1 MNYLLIAL
9 MWTGY
14 CALHSFLISIG
25 FTNLM
30 KRSLKEYYAFYRLFY
45 NVISVVLLIPL
56 LLYTLQKEG
65 EAIIS
70 YSLPL
75 TIIRYLLISISML
88 IVMKAFFFDYD
99 FLTFFGIRQLLE
111 SGKNKSREEYSSE
124 IKKKGLLGIV
134 RHPMYFGLLL
144 YLWCQTITF
153 MDLMVNIILTI
164 YIIIGTYLEEKKLV
178 MEFGDTYINYQ
189 HEVPMLIPFTKAKG

>member
-1 MNYLLIAL
+1 MDYLLIAL

-14 CALHSFLISIG
+14 CALHSFLISIS

-30 KRSLKEYYAFYRLFY
+30 MRSLKAYYAFYRLFY
-45 NVISVVLLIPL
+45 VVISVVLLIPL
-56 LLYTLQKEG
+56 INYSVQTEG
-65 EAIIS
+65 GAIII
-70 YSLPL
+70 YSLPF
-75 TIIRYLLISISML
+75 TIIRYVLTAVSLLIFI
-88 IVMKAFFFDYD
+88 KAFFFDYD
-99 FLTFFGIRQLLE
+99 FLTFFGIRQLFE
-111 SGKNKSREEYSSE
+111 FG
-124 IKKKGLLGIV
+124 KKKSQQQSKEIRKEGLLGIV
-134 RHPMYFGLLL
+134 RHPMYFGLML

-178 MEFGDTYINYQ
+178 LEFGDTYINYQ

>member
-1 MNYLLIAL
+1 MDYLLIAL

-14 CALHSFLISIG
+14 CALHSFLISIS

-30 KRSLKEYYAFYRLFY
+30 KRSLKGYYAFYRLSY
-45 NVISVVLLIPL
+45 VVISLVLLIPL
-56 LLYTLQKEG
+56 INYSVQTEG
-65 EAIIS
+65 GAIIT
-70 YSLPL
+70 YSLPF
-75 TIIRYLLISISML
+75 TIIRYVLTAVSLLIFI
-88 IVMKAFFFDYD
+88 KAFFFDYD

-111 SGKNKSREEYSSE
+111 FGKNKSQEHSHE
-124 IKKKGLLGIV
+124 IRKEGLLGIV
-134 RHPMYFGLLL
+134 RHPMYFGLML

-178 MEFGDTYINYQ
+178 LEFGDTYINYQ